1 MVPTLH
7 VYHDLSACTELA
19 KTVCPRLRDS
29 AYWRSGEITQPRTH
43 FFAQLCMYDMSIIIC
58 WLAPR
63 DPERSLDPFQILES
77 NHAVLAI
84 MYL

>member
-1 MVPTLH
+1 MFTMTYRRV
-7 VYHDLSACTELA
+7 CTELDT
-19 KTVCPRLRDS
+19 KVVLDCVNLPRP
-29 AYWRSGEITQPRTH
+29 GGGITQPRTT
-43 FFAQLCMYDMSIIIC
+43 FFGQLCRSFIIC